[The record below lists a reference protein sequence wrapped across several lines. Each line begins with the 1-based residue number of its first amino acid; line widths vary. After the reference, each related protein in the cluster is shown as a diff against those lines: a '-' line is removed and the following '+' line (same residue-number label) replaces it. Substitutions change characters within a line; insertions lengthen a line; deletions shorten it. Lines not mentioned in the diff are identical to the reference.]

1 MPLVLSLREGQD
13 FFIEEERFVVLK
25 IEDIDRFTLRADS
38 GRTHRINDTMAEEV
52 MEDVFVSSGLTTQM
66 GVARVA
72 IEAPHDVLIQR
83 GDNYRSGTIPKR
95 RKRR

>member
-13 FFIEEERFVVLK
+13 FFVDEERFVVLK
-25 IEDIDRFTLRADS
+25 IEDIERFTLRSDS
-38 GRTHRINDTMAEEV
+38 GRTHKINDTMAEEV
-52 MEDVFVSSGLTTQM
+52 LEDVFVSSGLTMQA

-72 IEAPHDVLIQR
+72 IEAPHDVLILR

>member
-13 FFIEEERFVVLK
+13 FFVDEERFVVLK
-25 IEDIDRFTLRADS
+25 IEDIERFTLRSDS
-38 GRTHRINDTMAEEV
+38 GRTHKINDTMAEEV
-52 MEDVFVSSGLTTQM
+52 LEDVFVSSGLTMQA

-72 IEAPHDVLIQR
+72 IEAPHDVLILR

-95 RKRR
+95 RKR